1 MFTNVDI
8 TVLSQI
14 GVKKVQIGAKQI
26 AELSKKLM
34 SLQQHLL
41 LAVKQQQW
49 QQIRRLDAQLTQL
62 LAVIEQAGLK
72 QHFSSQLN
80 TLQKTYQHVL
90 TLTKTE
96 MNRTELLMN
105 NLAKNKQGIMAYQ
118 QITEEGQL

>member
-1 MFTNVDI
+1 M
-8 TVLSQI
+8 
-14 GVKKVQIGAKQI
+14 QIGAKQI